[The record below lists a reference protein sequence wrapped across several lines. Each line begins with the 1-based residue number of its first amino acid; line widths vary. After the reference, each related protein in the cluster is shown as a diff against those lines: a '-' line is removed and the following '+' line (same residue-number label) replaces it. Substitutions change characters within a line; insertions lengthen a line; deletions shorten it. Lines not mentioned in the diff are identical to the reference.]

1 MQCISIVDA
10 MERYTSTGW
19 GFYNITRPFSII
31 YYALGGSAYYTLDGE
46 ERRFKKGNLY
56 IMPANRVF
64 SLRELSHD
72 KFYALY
78 IHAYTYPEINE
89 LVEIDVSLDEFIGDT
104 LRMLRTYVKKERADG
119 IRVLKLTDVLIS
131 YIAETKIKNSIS
143 LVERVKKHIDENYVE
158 VFMDNDLSHKFN
170 YSGAYIS
177 KLFRHE
183 YNITPKQYAK
193 QLVLRDIT
201 RMLDEKMAVSEIAGR
216 LGFSSPE
223 NLCRF
228 FKSAYGCPP
237 SDYSSLYQKSDAYPP
252 NE

>member
-1 MQCISIVDA
+1 
-10 MERYTSTGW
+10 
-19 GFYNITRPFSII
+19 
-31 YYALGGSAYYTLDGE
+31 
-46 ERRFKKGNLY
+46 
-56 IMPANRVF
+56 
-64 SLRELSHD
+64 
-72 KFYALY
+72 
-78 IHAYTYPEINE
+78 
-89 LVEIDVSLDEFIGDT
+89 
-104 LRMLRTYVKKERADG
+104 
-119 IRVLKLTDVLIS
+119 
-131 YIAETKIKNSIS
+131 
-143 LVERVKKHIDENYVE
+143 
-158 VFMDNDLSHKFN
+158 MDNDLSHKFN